1 MEIAIRKIGNS
12 EGVIFPKEL
21 IARHKLATGDRLS
34 VIETLDGFKLIKADD
49 DFEKQMEAARKGMRK
64 YRTALAKL
72 AK

>member
-1 MEIAIRKIGNS
+1 MNVAIRKIGNS

-21 IARHKLATGDRLS
+21 IARHNLATGDRLS
-34 VIETLDGFKLIKADD
+34 VIETPDGFKLVKADGE
-49 DFEKQMEAARKGMRK
+49 FENQMEAARKGMRK